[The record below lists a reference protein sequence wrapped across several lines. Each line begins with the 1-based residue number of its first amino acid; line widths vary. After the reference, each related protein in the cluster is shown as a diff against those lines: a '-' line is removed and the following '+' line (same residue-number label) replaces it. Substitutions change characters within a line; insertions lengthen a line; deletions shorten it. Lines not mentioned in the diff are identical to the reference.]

1 MAKYFNVKLQEADDG
16 SGDVILPFPEEFL
29 KQEEWLEGDELVFK
43 ISEGSV
49 IVINSSKEIRDRKNK

>member
-1 MAKYFNVKLQEADDG
+1 MVKYFNVTLQEADDG